1 MKTIKQSMLVLAASF
16 AATVSFAQVGLGVAN
31 STHATVSKA
40 VNVNATTQ
48 VAAHAATRVTNATKS
63 TTSATTATA
72 KTTLNKG
79 AQTAVSVKG
88 TAKENARVNAQAD
101 VHASEQAK
109 ANANGN
115 SAVFGAKTDA
125 TSQTDVNVNVDSK
138 KTLDKTEKAATKLT
152 AKANTEARSKSQT
165 ALHAG
170 ETAKEHANE
179 NSPVLDANTGTSSS
193 VKVDKKGASAST
205 EARAAA
211 KGQAKKG

>member
-72 KTTLNKG
+72 KSTLNKG
-79 AQTAVSVKG
+79 SQTAAKAKS

-109 ANANGN
+109 SNANEN

-125 TSQTDVNVNVDSK
+125 SSQADAGVNVDSK
-138 KTLDKTEKAATKLT
+138 KALDKTEKTATKVK
-152 AKANTEARSKSQT
+152 AKANNEARSNSPA
-165 ALHAG
+165 ALHAR
-170 ETAKEHANE
+170 ESDKELSNE
-179 NSPVLDANTGTSSS
+179 CSAVLYADAATS
-193 VKVDKKGASAST
+193 
-205 EARAAA
+205 
-211 KGQAKKG
+211 